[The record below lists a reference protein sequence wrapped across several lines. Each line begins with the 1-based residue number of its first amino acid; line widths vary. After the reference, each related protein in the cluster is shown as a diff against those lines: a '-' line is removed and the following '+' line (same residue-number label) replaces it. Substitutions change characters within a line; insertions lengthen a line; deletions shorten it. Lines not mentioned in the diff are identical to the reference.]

1 MAAVGDTC
9 DDKEVLKFKLQL
21 VKQNILLEKEKTKRL
36 KIEKEKALI
45 EKEMVCEQVKAER
58 IKLTLGNSSLSTSNI
73 VNILSNHSNYYTLFV
88 IDHIQPF
95 NINNVLNDKNYLNEN
110 TIDLIRNYFNTVSS
124 LLKIDEGEIQS
135 AFENLMLNLL
145 NSFNDFTLLK
155 YLDTHKSCC
164 INGKFRPDCCFSI

>member
-73 VNILSNHSNYYTLFV
+73 
-88 IDHIQPF
+88 
-95 NINNVLNDKNYLNEN
+95 
-110 TIDLIRNYFNTVSS
+110 
-124 LLKIDEGEIQS
+124 
-135 AFENLMLNLL
+135 
-145 NSFNDFTLLK
+145 
-155 YLDTHKSCC
+155 
-164 INGKFRPDCCFSI
+164 

>member
-1 MAAVGDTC
+1 
-9 DDKEVLKFKLQL
+9 
-21 VKQNILLEKEKTKRL
+21 
-36 KIEKEKALI
+36 
-45 EKEMVCEQVKAER
+45 MVCEQVKAER
-58 IKLTLGNSSLSTSNI
+58 IKLTLGNSSLPTSNI
-73 VNILSNHSNYYTLFV
+73 S
-88 IDHIQPF
+88 F
-95 NINNVLNDKNYLNEN
+95 NINNVLNDKNYLDEN
-110 TIDLIRNYFNTVSS
+110 TIDLIRNYFNTVTS

>member
-21 VKQNILLEKEKTKRL
+21 VKQNILLEKEKTKRLKIEKEKTKRL

-95 NINNVLNDKNYLNEN
+95 NINNVLNDKNY
-110 TIDLIRNYFNTVSS
+110 F
-124 LLKIDEGEIQS
+124 K
-135 AFENLMLNLL
+135 
-145 NSFNDFTLLK
+145 
-155 YLDTHKSCC
+155 
-164 INGKFRPDCCFSI
+164 